1 MLLILHTVP
10 IFTIDQ
16 WQLQTNVSSSIRSIP
31 FIPICTGTE
40 HFSPSISILCS
51 LKYQSS
57 SSFLMTLNPYPSRR
71 DISSDIGLHTSPHL
85 HILFVSMFTLQ
96 LPVSL
101 PQFNYYNGNRFSN
114 LLFSLF
120 VQYPSLSR

>member
-31 FIPICTGTE
+31 FIPICAGRE
-40 HFSPSISILCS
+40 HFSPSISTLCS
-51 LKYQSS
+51 LKCQSS

-85 HILFVSMFTLQ
+85 HILFVSTLHF
-96 LPVSL
+96 LMSS
-101 PQFNYYNGNRFSN
+101 PQFNHWHPY
-114 LLFSLF
+114 LLFH
-120 VQYPSLSR
+120 QDNCWPYHTACLSAHP